1 MDVASMDR
9 EVVFERTGQLGLI
22 TLNRPKALNAL
33 TLGMIRQM
41 QGQLDA
47 WAEDPAVGAVLVR
60 GAGGKAFCAG
70 GDVLAI
76 SRAAREGDELSRIF
90 FREEYTLNRTI
101 KTYPKPYIA
110 LIDGITMGGGVG
122 ISEHGSHR
130 IVGDRTLYAMPE
142 TAIGMF
148 PDVGGTYFLPRR
160 PGRLGQYL
168 ALTGARLKAA
178 DCLYCGVATAY
189 VPSDRSEDL
198 VAALSQAELR
208 GEAAG
213 KVDDILG
220 DVSTD
225 PGTPPLA
232 AHREAIDRCFASD
245 KAVEVF
251 AALAAEGGDW
261 AERTLATLKAASP
274 LALMVT
280 EEAIRRGAS
289 LSFEDCMTMEYRLS
303 QSFMAGRDFH
313 EGIRALLIDKDKSPR
328 WQHASIEAVSDAE
341 VEAYFA
347 PLGENDLLFR

>member
-1 MDVASMDR
+1 MEP
-9 EVVFERTGQLGLI
+9 EVLFEREGQLALI
-22 TLNRPKALNAL
+22 TVNRPKALNAL
-33 TLGMIRQM
+33 TLGMIREM
-41 QGQLDA
+41 QAQLDA
-47 WAEDPAVGAVLVR
+47 WSDDPAVGAILVR
-60 GAGGKAFCAG
+60 GAGEKAFCAG

-76 SRAAREGDELSRIF
+76 SRAAREGDELSQIF

-101 KTYPKPYIA
+101 KTYAKPYIA

-148 PDVGGTYFLPRR
+148 PDVGGSYFLPRL
-160 PGRLGQYL
+160 PGRLGPYL
-168 ALTGARLKAA
+168 ALSGARLKAA
-178 DCLYCGVATAY
+178 DCLYSGVGTAY
-189 VPSDRSEDL
+189 VPSDRTEEL
-198 VAALSQAELR
+198 IAALSKADLTGQSAQGVDEVLR
-208 GEAAG
+208 AFSADAGE
-213 KVDDILG
+213 
-220 DVSTD
+220 
-225 PGTPPLA
+225 PPLA
-232 AHREAIDRCFASD
+232 AHRAAIDRCFASD
-245 KAVEVF
+245 KATEIF

-289 LSFEDCMTMEYRLS
+289 LSFDDCMTMEYRLS

-328 WQHASIEAVSDAE
+328 WQHASIEEVSDAE
-341 VEAYFA
+341 VEAYFR
-347 PLGENDLLFR
+347 PLGDRDLIFT